1 MKRHFTLTFEE
12 AHFTWLDLLD
22 PTEKDLSELAK
33 KFEIDKTF
41 LRSCMDPQHLPKFE
55 KGKDYLYLI
64 FRYFDE
70 QSPAQANSVQEL
82 TRKMVVF
89 WSKNFLITIRRKDV
103 PAMAEIRKKW
113 SVPPKDLITHE
124 NLPWG
129 SDIQQQAPQQILF
142 EMLDFVSTSF
152 QKPLADAN
160 DLLGDIE
167 MSIFETAGTSAFQ
180 MEKAYYLK
188 RQASIIKRIIRGS
201 VDVMIRFQNESPQIK
216 LTSIKEVMEKNGFY
230 AEELSDNTTGLMNL
244 YLSMSSQK
252 TNEASHRTNEIV
264 RVLTV
269 VSLFFLPLN
278 FIAGVYGMNFEKMPE
293 LKWEHGYYGALLL
306 MVGVAVVLF
315 AWFRHKGW
323 LRSAMPDTNVKEKS
337 IT

>member
-1 MKRHFTLTFEE
+1 MKRHFSLVFEE
-12 AHFTWLDLLD
+12 AQFTWLDLLD
-22 PTEKDLSELAK
+22 PTEKDLIELSK
-33 KFEIDKTF
+33 KYDIDKAS
-41 LRSCMDPQHLPKFE
+41 LRSCMDPEHLPKIE

-70 QSPAQANSVQEL
+70 QSPNQANTVQEL
-82 TRKMVVF
+82 TRKMVFF
-89 WSKNFLITIRRKDV
+89 WSGKFLITIHRKDV

-113 SVPPKDLITHE
+113 SVLPKDPSTQQDV
-124 NLPWG
+124 PWPAE
-129 SDIQQQAPQQILF
+129 APRQILF
-142 EMLDFVSTSF
+142 EILDFISSSF

-160 DLLGDIE
+160 DLLNDLE

-201 VDVMIRFQNESPQIK
+201 VDVIIRFQNESQQIK
-216 LTSIKEVMEKNGFY
+216 LTSIKELMEKNGFY
-230 AEELSDNTTGLMNL
+230 AEELGDNTTGLMNL
-244 YLSMSSQK
+244 YLSMSSQR

-278 FIAGVYGMNFEKMPE
+278 FIAGIYGMNFENMPE
-293 LKWEHGYYGALLL
+293 LKWAHGYYAALLL
-306 MVGVAVVLF
+306 MLGVAVGLYS
-315 AWFRHKGW
+315 WFRYKGW
-323 LRSAMPDTNVKEKS
+323 LRSVMPTAKDKPQ
-337 IT
+337 

>member
-41 LRSCMDPQHLPKFE
+41 LRSCMDPQHVPKFE

-89 WSKNFLITIRRKDV
+89 WCKNFLITIHRTDV
-103 PAMAEIRKKW
+103 PGMAAIRKKW
-113 SVPPKDLITHE
+113 SVPLKDFIADE
-124 NLPWG
+124 NLNQP
-129 SDIQQQAPQQILF
+129 QAPQQIFL
-142 EMLDFVSTSF
+142 EILDFISSSF
-152 QKPLADAN
+152 EKPLADAN

-167 MSIFETAGTSAFQ
+167 MSIFETAGASAFQ

-188 RQASIIKRIIRGS
+188 RQAAIIKRIIRGC
-201 VDVMIRFQNESPQIK
+201 VDVMIRFQNECPQIK
-216 LTSIKEVMEKNGFY
+216 VTSIKEVMEKNGFY

-278 FIAGVYGMNFEKMPE
+278 FIAGVYGMNFEHMPE
-293 LKWEHGYYGALLL
+293 LKWVNGYYGALLL
-306 MVGVAVVLF
+306 MVGVAVALY
-315 AWFRHKGW
+315 AWFSHKGW
-323 LRSAMPDTNVKEKS
+323 LRSAMPEANVKEKS